1 MKADFSTWHIHPVRL
16 LEETQTHDNW
26 LAFRAS
32 SLGGR
37 ETPLANLSFLFRCS
51 LGGHLPSLY
60 PLLVFSLS
68 PPCPQLP
75 GLSNA
80 APPTRLHCIF
90 LTAAVELTWK
100 HCQMFSWSGKWR
112 HLCSP
117 EYIRQNK
124 ASQEGFLPDS
134 ASVIYGFATNYLG
147 HEMRLETPLSASV
160 CLSAALWIFNRG
172 QISAI
177 KEQEQQVKG
186 CLRRLSDVSYL
197 AGHITLLLKQLI
209 NSRRHVF

>member
-1 MKADFSTWHIHPVRL
+1 MIIGWLSEHPPWV
-16 LEETQTHDNW
+16 
-26 LAFRAS
+26 
-32 SLGGR
+32 GGKR
-37 ETPLANLSFLFRCS
+37 PWANLSFLFRCS
-51 LGGHLPSLY
+51 LGEHLPSLY
-60 PLLVFSLS
+60 PPLAFSLS

-80 APPTRLHCIF
+80 APPTRSHCIF

-147 HEMRLETPLSASV
+147 HEMRLETPLSTSV
-160 CLSAALWIFNRG
+160 CLSAALWFFNRG

-177 KEQEQQVKG
+177 KEQEQQQAKD